1 MTIQIGDTLPA
12 ATLWYAAPHPN
23 EPAACAAPEVIKT
36 NEYFKGKKVVI
47 FAVPGAF
54 TPTCHVT
61 HLPGFLNRAKE
72 IKGKGVDAI
81 VCLCTDDVFVM
92 EAWGK
97 SVGNKDRLMM
107 VSDGNGELIQAL
119 GLSQDLTRLGLG
131 PNRAQRF
138 ALIIDDLKV
147 TYVGV
152 EGGGEVTVSGAD
164 AVLAKL

>member
-1 MTIQIGDTLPA
+1 
-12 ATLWYAAPHPN
+12 
-23 EPAACAAPEVIKT
+23 
-36 NEYFKGKKVVI
+36 
-47 FAVPGAF
+47 
-54 TPTCHVT
+54 
-61 HLPGFLNRAKE
+61 
-72 IKGKGVDAI
+72 
-81 VCLCTDDVFVM
+81 
-92 EAWGK
+92 
-97 SVGNKDRLMM
+97 MM